1 MSVSVV
7 CHRFGTL
14 NVEIG
19 MKKNCLSLQRYTSN
33 ATVRVWNCT
42 GRYNSD
48 HANYSTSLVGRRNAV
63 TNPTSNSTKNPC
75 SSKSLLVY
83 EHRTESAFDR
93 DNWQEVP
100 KAFLRIADE
109 DADKTGGPV
118 WKQITT
124 SGGSENAPQQGK
136 NALSKNSP
144 ARQRFDLLVAHFLP
158 VGYPR
163 TVAPYYR
170 EYALHTFIASIAGS
184 ASMVLSTQSLLL
196 AIGVVGA
203 TQAGILAGAINWVL
217 KDGLSQAGAILW
229 TSVAARNYDEHPKT
243 WRMVA
248 AIVLDIA
255 AAIELVTPFLTE
267 IRGAVLVAACAAGT
281 LKNIGFLTAS
291 ASRAAIHQALTHN
304 GRNLADVTAKAGSQ
318 SIAAG
323 LLGTSLGLAA
333 SHVLQG
339 RPDILLCYGG
349 CFIGLA
355 TIHQSF
361 NYFAVKSIA
370 FNRLDFQRAY
380 LVLDHFISD
389 RTWLDPVQVS
399 QQEPILFQTRVRS
412 QSREIQVGVGIEYHP
427 NATFDDDS
435 RFLLSKNGHT
445 VYITFMKEAS
455 PFDQIVA
462 LYQAL
467 LLKKGL
473 SSERVDDQDL
483 LDGLANAQ
491 WDIEGTELEP
501 RGTSIRISVDPIG

>member
-1 MSVSVV
+1 
-7 CHRFGTL
+7 
-14 NVEIG
+14 
-19 MKKNCLSLQRYTSN
+19 MKKSCLSLRRHPLN
-33 ATVRVWNCT
+33 ATVSVWNST
-42 GRYNSD
+42 GRYSD
-48 HANYSTSLVGRRNAV
+48 HANYFTSALVGRRNAV
-63 TNPTSNSTKNPC
+63 TNPTNSTKDSC
-75 SSKSLLVY
+75 SNSRSLLVY
-83 EHRTESAFDR
+83 EHRAESD
-93 DNWQEVP
+93 
-100 KAFLRIADE
+100 
-109 DADKTGGPV
+109 DAGKIGGPV
-118 WKQITT
+118 WKKINTR
-124 SGGSENAPQQGK
+124 GGLENAPQQGEHHQQH
-136 NALSKNSP
+136 ALSKNSP
-144 ARQRFDLLVAHFLP
+144 ARRSDLLVSHFLP

-170 EYALHTFIASIAGS
+170 EYALHTLIASIAGS

-248 AIVLDIA
+248 ALALDIA
-255 AAIELVTPFLTE
+255 TAIELATPLLTE
-267 IRGAVLVAACAAGT
+267 TRGAVLAAACAAGT

-291 ASRAAIHQALTHN
+291 ASRATIHQALTHN

-333 SHVLQG
+333 SHMLQG

-380 LVLDHFISD
+380 LVLDHFIRD

-399 QQEPILFQTRVRS
+399 ELEPILFQTTVTS
-412 QSREIQVGVGIEYHP
+412 QRREIQVGVGIECHP
-427 NATFDDDS
+427 DATFNDDS

-445 VYITFMKEAS
+445 VYVTFMKEAS
-455 PFDQIVA
+455 PSDQIVA

-467 LLKKGL
+467 LLKKGY
-473 SSERVDDQDL
+473 SERVNAQYL
-483 LDGLANAQ
+483 LDGLAKAQ

>member
-1 MSVSVV
+1 
-7 CHRFGTL
+7 
-14 NVEIG
+14 
-19 MKKNCLSLQRYTSN
+19 MKKNCLSLLRYTSN
-33 ATVRVWNCT
+33 ATVRVWYFT
-42 GRYNSD
+42 GRYKSD
-48 HANYSTSLVGRRNAV
+48 YANTSLVRRRNAV
-63 TNPTSNSTKNPC
+63 TNPTNNSPKNPC

-83 EHRTESAFDR
+83 EHRIESAFDR
-93 DNWQEVP
+93 DHGQEVP
-100 KAFLRIADE
+100 KAFQRIAD
-109 DADKTGGPV
+109 DAEKTGGLV

-124 SGGSENAPQQGK
+124 SGGSENAPQQGEHHQY
-136 NALSKNSP
+136 NALSKNAP
-144 ARQRFDLLVAHFLP
+144 ARQRFDRLVAHFLP

-184 ASMVLSTQSLLL
+184 ASMVLSTQCLLL

-267 IRGAVLVAACAAGT
+267 TRGAVLVAACAAGT

-333 SHVLQG
+333 SHMLQG

-389 RTWLDPVQVS
+389 RTWLDPVHVS

-412 QSREIQVGVGIEYHP
+412 QRREIQVGVGIECHP
-427 NATFDDDS
+427 DATFDDDS

-445 VYITFMKEAS
+445 VYVTFMKEAS

-467 LLKKGL
+467 LLKKGR

-483 LDGLANAQ
+483 LDGLANAR